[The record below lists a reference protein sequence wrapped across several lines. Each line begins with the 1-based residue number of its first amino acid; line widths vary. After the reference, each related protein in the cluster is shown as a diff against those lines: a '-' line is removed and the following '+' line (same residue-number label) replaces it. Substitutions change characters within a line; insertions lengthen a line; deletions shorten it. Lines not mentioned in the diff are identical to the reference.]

1 MNESNLK
8 IIEAQLASLIAVLK
22 IKVTFFKSE
31 EESHHVKYVMIDT
44 KSNEVLNK

>member
-1 MNESNLK
+1 M
-8 IIEAQLASLIAVLK
+8 
-22 IKVTFFKSE
+22 FKSE